1 MRNIVKNIGI
11 VFCLFLVVFSSTS
24 LRWEGHY
31 CKEELK
37 SYTFFGNAALCDMA
51 NQSESCHK
59 KKVCPFHKNKTQP
72 SKTRLNKKS
81 CCTNIDF
88 VFSGFEFE
96 ENQTVQHLQ
105 CDIPMTKVF
114 WFEQF
119 SIDTG
124 FELEKIVK
132 PPPPPDIEWNYQER
146 FEVYLI

>member
-1 MRNIVKNIGI
+1 MRNILNNIGI
-11 VFCLFLVVFSSTS
+11 IFCLFLVLFSSTS

-37 SYTFFGNAALCDMA
+37 SYTFFGKQALCEMESKQD
-51 NQSESCHK
+51 SCHK
-59 KKVCPFHKNKTQP
+59 KKVCPFHEKKNLD

-88 VFSGFEFE
+88 AFKGFEFE
-96 ENQTVQHLQ
+96 ENQIINHVEADFAFTEV
-105 CDIPMTKVF
+105 M

-132 PPPPPDIEWNYQER
+132 PPPPPDIEWNHQER